1 MAQRLEVTMSN
12 GVAEVN
18 HNGETA
24 TFDLPEWF
32 RAHEAFFDEDALVNH
47 CAEHGIL
54 LATLQAGF
62 AQLLIELRAR
72 SKPADLPPERNGKN
86 AFEDLL
92 KEGYSRE
99 QALKMTRPTPQK
111 LIQEEA
117 QERVD
122 GFKPASRTPAEDAV
136 TKAAKLLRGLT
147 DAQKAALKAQGLI

>member
-1 MAQRLEVTMSN
+1 MAERVENIMAK

-18 HNGETA
+18 HNGESA

-32 RAHEAFFDEDALVNH
+32 RAHESFFDEDALVNH

-62 AQLLIELRAR
+62 AQHIIDIRAR
-72 SKPADLPPERNGKN
+72 SKPADLPPEVKGGNTIKQS
-86 AFEDLL
+86 LL
-92 KEGYSRE
+92 EHFDDG
-99 QALKMTRPTPQK
+99 
-111 LIQEEA
+111 
-117 QERVD
+117 QERVLNT
-122 GFKPASRTPAEDAV
+122 KPEPRTPAEDAV

>member
-12 GVAEVN
+12 GTAEVN
-18 HNGETA
+18 HRGKDVTIN
-24 TFDLPEWF
+24 LPVWM
-32 RAHEAFFDEDALVNH
+32 RAQDAFFDEDGLVEH

-62 AQLLIELRAR
+62 AQHLIEIRAQAR
-72 SKPADLPPERNGKN
+72 PQPLPPAEKGGDPIPQEIT
-86 AFEDLL
+86 ED
-92 KEGYSRE
+92 G
-99 QALKMTRPTPQK
+99 
-111 LIQEEA
+111 A

-122 GFKPASRTPAEDAV
+122 GFKPMPRTPAEDAV